1 MTRRDGRFVILC
13 YYKNEIVIHRRQQTC
28 AFFDRPTASD
38 ETEYDHNASD
48 HDEDDGSCK
57 E

>member
-28 AFFDRPTASD
+28 AFFDRPTASE
-38 ETEYDHNASD
+38 ETKYDHNASD